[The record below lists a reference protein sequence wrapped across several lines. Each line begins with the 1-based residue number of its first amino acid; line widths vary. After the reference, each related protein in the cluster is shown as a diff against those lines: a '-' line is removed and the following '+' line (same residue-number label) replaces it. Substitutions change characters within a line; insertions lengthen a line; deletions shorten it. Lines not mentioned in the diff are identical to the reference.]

1 MREKASLDID
11 MCGSVNN
18 SNKAI
23 HNSLIHNSLA
33 ALFFF
38 FPLRMRNMKLHTGNR
53 LMDYFSDNGI

>member
-1 MREKASLDID
+1 MPCQWCEGKGKASLDID
-11 MCGSVNN
+11 MYGSVNN

-38 FPLRMRNMKLHTGNR
+38 F
-53 LMDYFSDNGI
+53 S